1 MKHKK
6 ITAFILTVVVLLT
19 SCYLWMYAYAT
30 AQEVNPNVLLL
41 ESLLDNRY
49 WVIES
54 LVNSDFSNNPYTELI
69 TNATEESFMEEVLTN
84 YKNDE
89 AFKLLVDGMET
100 YKNTGTYATNWTQ
113 ELIAVLL
120 HSLGLLDDA
129 ALVDYVD
136 HHIKSVD
143 NLQYEDIIN
152 AVLAEDYTSSW
163 GSTLFEADSN
173 LEQYRQ
179 FSKTLKNL
187 SGYQKALKDNNDLL
201 AEGYFS
207 SADDFMDYTDNFL
220 TAYEDTLYDA
230 LINLPN
236 CQQFADNEALTKK
249 IIGIS
254 ALAFVLEAETYD
266 PTNLSDPDSADYQA
280 AIISRFYY
288 DYFASDIGTV
298 LDASGKVLKIDSIA
312 TEYAIL
318 LETLMAQKD
327 TTVQVMNR
335 IRSNT
340 SDSALRNTLY
350 MYADMVSDQG
360 NTQALAYDI
369 IVDYVNKQ
377 DKIGQSVLKGAGQTF
392 HKYLNL
398 RCGYFD
404 GNKMVMTNSITEN
417 LIRAGKCVK
426 MAVWVADKA
435 TNISD
440 TSKKIYICKYIDKII
455 QETVLTYKSDYQA
468 YLKDKTDENAKKVLD
483 DLEFLKKL
491 RLYGEKQAYGSVCSQ
506 TESIVGILLGSSD
519 VQEYIDQRY
528 QGNIDALLGCTL
540 SPSGNLEFTIKSDEV
555 LDLYTYTLKNG
566 AKTIYGKYKKSNGD
580 LVEFPEADMILMSSL
595 KINGGTINIYGGT
608 SGIQLFLPT
617 LDNTGSSTVN
627 VAGSNV
633 AIGKLNNTK
642 DLTINLKDS
651 SSSYQITD
659 CLQNSGTLKMYGMG
673 QSMRVQTATN
683 SGSWVLS
690 DITADIFGNIIN
702 NGTINGKINVCG
714 DGSKSYDTG
723 YGNTEVQ
730 TLSGVG
736 SITDLYFNSTA
747 KEGVKISG
755 TQTVSHYIAC
765 ESTRLRTSENI
776 VLTGNCAIQN
786 NYFKN
791 NLTFKD
797 FTTADPLTLGG
808 FAIIKGDVTFGG
820 ITTFNDSLS
829 VTSECKTLTL
839 NGATTVK
846 GDMQYSGGCIA
857 GSDWLQLRGN
867 LNITASNLQ
876 ISNLTFTGI
885 TPQTVNASMPLTVS
899 ELNNQNSSIGGVDFT
914 SKIYVTDIL
923 HSASTS
929 AYKNGKNIVLTGTA
943 RLSGNTI
950 RGSISAENWTCSNS
964 ATLTGTLFASG
975 NNTIAQEAQLT
986 ATSFQQSSGT
996 LTVSD
1001 NSTLYCKGDLLLGCT
1016 TTNNGAFSVDGD
1028 CKISGAFTGGYFKIK
1043 GDFVATTA
1051 FTADTLEFESKVAQ
1065 QFSNSGKTAVKNLTI
1080 QNTSNSGFTVGSV
1093 IDVTGIF
1100 TNRCINLIH
1109 GENIHL
1115 SGNAAYID
1123 NGTTKG
1129 NLSIT
1134 GNYTVKSGE
1143 TLTVNGMLT
1152 LQNGA
1157 TLTVESG
1164 ATVLVKRSIVSSGA
1178 TVVVAEGG
1186 TLEIADYLNS
1196 NKDIYR
1202 IDGNFT
1208 VKGDAKLSAA
1218 TVNAAGLITFKGDLA
1233 VSGGT
1238 WNNPNIAFISKLP
1251 QVVSGS
1257 PITVGD
1263 LTVDNVSKTGIQI
1276 KTTITANGTV
1286 QYIHMSGTEE
1296 NTAQTA

>member
-220 TAYEDTLYDA
+220 AAYEDTLYDA

-266 PTNLSDPDSADYQA
+266 PTNLSDPDSADHQGA
-280 AIISRFYY
+280 NISRLYN

-298 LDASGKVLKIDSIA
+298 LDASGKVLKIGSIA

-340 SDSALRNTLY
+340 SDSALYNTLN
-350 MYADMVSDQG
+350 MYADMVADQG
-360 NTQALAYDI
+360 DTQALAYDI

-377 DKIGQSVLKGAGQTF
+377 DKIGQSMLKGVGQTF
-392 HKYLNL
+392 HNYLNL

-404 GNKMVMTNSITEN
+404 GNQMVMTNAISEN
-417 LIRAGKCVK
+417 LIRAGKCVQI
-426 MAVWVADKA
+426 AVWVADKA
-435 TNISD
+435 TNISE
-440 TSKKIYICKYIDKII
+440 TAKKIYICKYIDKII
-455 QETVLTYKSDYQA
+455 QETVLTYKADYRT
-468 YLKDKTDENAKKVLD
+468 YVNDKTDENAKKVLD

-506 TESIVGILLGSSD
+506 TESVVGILLGGSD
-519 VQEYIDQRY
+519 VQEDIDKRY
-528 QGNIDALLGCTL
+528 QGNTDALLGCTL
-540 SPSGNLEFTIKSDEV
+540 SPSSNLNFTVNSGET
-555 LDLYTYTLKNG
+555 LDLYVFPLNNG
-566 AKTIYGKYKKSNGD
+566 TKTIYGKYTKKDGT
-580 LVEFPEADMILMSSL
+580 LVEFPEADIILMSAFVL
-595 KINGGTINIYGGT
+595 NGGTINLYGGT
-608 SGIQLFLPT
+608 SGIQLFVPT
-617 LDNTGSSTVN
+617 VENTGKSTIN
-627 VAGSNV
+627 VTGSHI
-633 AIGKLNNTK
+633 AIGKLTNKN

-651 SSSYQITD
+651 SATYQITD
-659 CLQNSGTLKMYGMG
+659 CLQNSGTLRTNGTV
-673 QSMRVQTATN
+673 QNIRVQTVNN
-683 SGSWVLS
+683 SGTWILA
-690 DITADIFGNIIN
+690 DLTADIYGNMVN
-702 NGTINGKINVCG
+702 NGTINGKINICG
-714 DGSKSYDTG
+714 DGSMAYDSG
-723 YGNTEVQ
+723 YSNTTAQ

-736 SITDLYFNSTA
+736 SITDLYFNSSA
-747 KEGVKISG
+747 KEGVKING

-786 NYFKN
+786 NYFKS

-797 FTTADPLTLGG
+797 FSTAESITIGGTAAIQGAVTLGG
-808 FAIIKGDVTFGG
+808 VTNFQDG
-820 ITTFNDSLS
+820 LA
-829 VTSECKTLTL
+829 VTSACQTLTL
-839 NGATTVK
+839 NGETTVK
-846 GDMQYSGGCIA
+846 GDMQYAGGTIQ
-857 GSDWLQLRGN
+857 GSDWLRLYGDLTITTNAPDIAKLNFVGN
-867 LNITASNLQ
+867 V
-876 ISNLTFTGI
+876 
-885 TPQTVNASMPLTVS
+885 PQTVSSSADLTVS

-923 HSASTS
+923 HSASTA

-943 RLSGNTI
+943 RLNGNTI
-950 RGSISAENWTCSNS
+950 RGSISAENWTCGDS
-964 ATLTGTLFASG
+964 ATLKGTLFASG
-975 NNTIAQEAQLT
+975 NNTIAQSVQFT
-986 ATSFQQSSGT
+986 AVSYQQSSGT
-996 LTVSD
+996 LTVYD

-1016 TTNNGAFSVDGD
+1016 TTNRGTVSVDGD
-1028 CKISGAFTGGYFKIK
+1028 CKISGAFTGGHFKIK
-1043 GDFVATTA
+1043 GDFAATTA
-1051 FTADTLEFESKVAQ
+1051 FTADSLEFESKVAQ
-1065 QFSNSGKTAVKNLTI
+1065 QFSNSGTTTVKNLTI
-1080 QNTSNSGFTVGSV
+1080 QNTANSGFTVGSV
-1093 IDVTGIF
+1093 IDVSGVF
-1100 TNRCINLIH
+1100 TNRCTNLIH

-1115 SGNAAYID
+1115 SGDAAYID

-1129 NLSIT
+1129 DFSIS

-1143 TLTVNGMLT
+1143 TLTVNGTLT

-1164 ATVLVKRSIVSSGA
+1164 ATVLIKRSIVSNGA
-1178 TVVVAEGG
+1178 TVAVDTGG
-1186 TLEIADYLNS
+1186 TLEIIDYLNS
-1196 NKDIYR
+1196 ANDTYR

-1208 VKGDAKLSAA
+1208 VKGDAKLSSA
-1218 TVNAAGLITFKGDLA
+1218 TVNATGLITFKGDLA

-1257 PITVGD
+1257 SITVGD
-1263 LTVDNVSKTGIQI
+1263 LTVDNLSKNGIQI
-1276 KTTITANGTV
+1276 NTTITASGTE
-1286 QYIHMSGTEE
+1286 QYIHLSGAEE
-1296 NTAQTA
+1296 NTTQVA